1 MRQHRFYNHI
11 FRSLLCAALLFMMAF
26 VSGCGLLTKTPIVK
40 SAPDDRPA
48 AIPPQASSDTV
59 EIGQSGIPD
68 LDSKYFLK
76 QLSEEDQRI
85 CAQMYAGI
93 SSFKQEIRF
102 STPISEKKLKT
113 LMWLLSYDCPELF
126 QINGEYSYFVQEN
139 KPDLALS
146 IQPTYIFTKE
156 AYTDAKKKLQDIIDL
171 LQEEAAGLSG
181 GFEKQLLFYQ
191 SIITRC
197 TYRED
202 GVYDGTAYGALVLGY
217 ARCEGYSKALTLL
230 LREAGIECLTLTGEA
245 WSADDSQTRAPQ
257 KHAWNVACID
267 GAYYQMDVTWDDSD
281 GMLPESS
288 CYAYLNL
295 TDEEIYQ
302 SRTLDTLYDALD
314 LPVCNDNASNYY
326 VKTGAYIP
334 DGADIE
340 EALHLALNEA
350 CEKGDTSVSIRLA
363 TDAQLQELTSHLEK
377 WMTAWYRNNHFS
389 GSYNCT
395 TFSVS
400 NVFYLLDLVY
410 QG

>member
-11 FRSLLCAALLFMMAF
+11 VRFLFFATLLFAMAL
-26 VSGCGLLTKTPIVK
+26 VSGCGTLTKAPIIK

-48 AIPPQASSDTV
+48 AIPPQASPDTV
-59 EIGQSGIPD
+59 EVGQSGISD
-68 LDSKYFLK
+68 FDSKYFLK

-85 CAQMYAGI
+85 CAQMYEGI
-93 SSFKQEIRF
+93 SSFKQEIKF
-102 STPISEKKLKT
+102 SAPISEKKLKT

-156 AYTDAKKKLQDIIDL
+156 AYIDAKSKLQDIVKR
-171 LQEEAAGLSG
+171 LQEEVAGLG
-181 GFEKQLLFYQ
+181 DGFEKQLLFYQ
-191 SIITRC
+191 SIIARC

-257 KHAWNVACID
+257 KHAWNVAYID

-281 GMLPESS
+281 GMLPDSS

-314 LPVCNDNASNYY
+314 LPACIGNASNYY

-334 DGADIE
+334 DGTDIE
-340 EALHLALNEA
+340 AALHLALDEA
-350 CEKGDTSVSIRLA
+350 CEKKDTSVSIRLA
-363 TDAQLQELTSHLEK
+363 TDAQLEELTSHLEK
-377 WMTAWYRNNHFS
+377 WMTSWYRNNHFS

-400 NVFYLLDLVY
+400 NVFCLLDLVY
-410 QG
+410 QE

>member
-1 MRQHRFYNHI
+1 MV
-11 FRSLLCAALLFMMAF
+11 AF
-26 VSGCGLLTKTPIVK
+26 SSGCDILHKTPIVK
-40 SAPDDRPA
+40 NSPTDLPSAAPPKSTPDSAEVD
-48 AIPPQASSDTV
+48 QN
-59 EIGQSGIPD
+59 GIPNFN
-68 LDSKYFLK
+68 SKYFLK
-76 QLSEEDQRI
+76 QLSQEDQRI
-85 CAQMYAGI
+85 CAQMYVGI
-93 SSFKQEIRF
+93 SNFEQEIKF
-102 STPISEKKLKT
+102 SAPVSEKKLKT

-156 AYTDAKKKLQDIIDL
+156 AYLDAKSNLQDIVDRM
-171 LQEEAAGLSG
+171 QEEAVGLSG

-245 WSADDSQTRAPQ
+245 WSADGSQTRAPQ
-257 KHAWNVACID
+257 KHAWNVAYID

-281 GMLPESS
+281 GMLPDST

-314 LPVCNDNASNYY
+314 LPVCSDNAGNYY

-340 EALHLALNEA
+340 EALHLALDEA
-350 CEKGDTSVSIRLA
+350 CEKGNTSVSIRLA
-363 TDAQLQELTSHLEK
+363 TDAQLEELTSHLEK
-377 WMTAWYRNNHFS
+377 WMTSWYRNNRFS

-400 NVFYLLDLVY
+400 NVFCLLDLVY
-410 QG
+410 QE

>member
-11 FRSLLCAALLFMMAF
+11 VRSLLCAALLLAMAL
-26 VSGCGLLTKTPIVK
+26 VSGCGMLTKTPIVK
-40 SAPDDRPA
+40 NAPDDLPA
-48 AIPPQASSDTV
+48 AIPPQSSPDTV
-59 EIGQSGIPD
+59 EIDKNGIPD
-68 LDSKYFLK
+68 FNSKYFLK

-93 SSFKQEIRF
+93 SNFEQEIRF
-102 STPISEKKLKT
+102 SAPVSEKKLKT

-146 IQPTYIFTKE
+146 IQPTYIFTRE
-156 AYTDAKKKLQDIIDL
+156 AYIDAQKKLQDIIDR

-191 SIITRC
+191 SIIARC

-202 GVYDGTAYGALVLGY
+202 GAYDGTAYGALVLGY

-230 LREAGIECLTLTGEA
+230 LREAGIVCLTLTGEA

-314 LPVCNDNASNYY
+314 LPVCDDNASNYY

-340 EALHLALNEA
+340 EALHLALDEA
-350 CEKGDTSVSIRLA
+350 CEKGNTSVSIRLA
-363 TDAQLQELTSHLEK
+363 TDAQLAELISHLEK
-377 WMTAWYRNNHFS
+377 WMTSWYRDNHFS

-400 NVFYLLDLVY
+400 NVFCLLDLVY